1 MAVLAG
7 LRLALDLLHRNLG
20 PDDRP
25 RHFAQL
31 LLADGLQNLGRFH
44 PGGEFTRR
52 FEGGSGVG
60 GETDLPG
67 DVNGDVVPGG
77 DVREVLVGGVPG
89 RGDVGVVNVD
99 DHQCRTRDGLDGLRV
114 DAHQV
119 RHEHLAGSAR
129 LQVERDEG
137 RLRSRFVDSHEIP
150 GPHPAEQPG
159 QVVVGNL
166 EVLCHVHTPSL
177 GPVVKVMPGRGAPGR
192 AIRRPVR

>member
-31 LLADGLQNLGRFH
+31 LLAYGLQDLGRFH
-44 PGGEFTRR
+44 PGREFAGS
-52 FEGGSGVG
+52 FEGGPGVG
-60 GETDLPG
+60 GETDSSG

-99 DHQCRTRDGLDGLRV
+99 DHQRRTRDGLDGLRV

-119 RHEHLAGSAR
+119 RHEHLAGPAR

-137 RLRSRFVDSHEIP
+137 RLRPRIVDCHEIP
-150 GPHPAEQPG
+150 GPHPAEQLG

-177 GPVVKVMPGRGAPGR
+177 EQQDGVSG
-192 AIRRPVR
+192 